1 MPEKSAMM
9 PWAALGLAVTAH
21 GGQILHRVGVQKFYD
36 FVHDKYLQMVFD
48 AERLLFSFVGIIITP

>member
-1 MPEKSAMM
+1 MM
-9 PWAALGLAVTAH
+9 PWAALGLDVTAH